1 MQVRCR
7 QDFRSSSQEEESLCQ
22 RSYWCQKQERVSQAS
37 SSDNV
42 GLGKAKSKKKN
53 TEDAVAAPSGAKQ
66 VKPKNKK
73 NDQVSEAQKKAKK

>member
-1 MQVRCR
+1 MI
-7 QDFRSSSQEEESLCQ
+7 DSSSTHQLSCKAFRAQSTLIAMTAGSMQ
-22 RSYWCQKQERVSQAS
+22 DLKLN
-37 SSDNV
+37 NV